1 MKNMNWGHKIAL
13 VYSLFAAF
21 MIGMLVL
28 STTYDHE
35 LVTEDYY
42 ARELAYQEK
51 IDAGQNLAQADFDV
65 EVKMIDGKLKVLFD
79 RLPQSK
85 SVTGNVIF
93 YKPDNE
99 KMDETH
105 PIQLE
110 PNSSEMEISSAGKR
124 GRYKVQ
130 VSFVLDGKSFYKEQE
145 LVL

>member
-1 MKNMNWGHKIAL
+1 MNWGHKIAI
-13 VYSLFAAF
+13 VYGLFVAF
-21 MIGMLVL
+21 MIGMLIM
-28 STTYDHE
+28 SMNYDND

-42 ARELAYQEK
+42 AKELAYQDK

-65 EVKMIDGKLKVLFD
+65 EVKMVDGKLKLLFD
-79 RLPQSK
+79 RLPAVHTVSGEVK
-85 SVTGNVIF
+85 F

-105 PIQLE
+105 PIIME
-110 PNSSEMEISSAGKR
+110 ANSNEMEISSKGKQ

-130 VSFVLDGKSFYKEQE
+130 VTFELEGKSFYKEQE

>member
-1 MKNMNWGHKIAL
+1 MKLNWGHKIAI

-21 MIGMLVL
+21 MVGMLVL

-42 ARELAYQEK
+42 AKELAFQGK
-51 IDAGQNLAQADFDV
+51 IDAGTNLNQADFNV
-65 EVKMIDGKLKVLFD
+65 EVKRVGGDLRLIFD
-79 RLPQSK
+79 RLPEGSQVK
-85 SVTGNVIF
+85 GIVKF

-105 PIQLE
+105 PIVLDS
-110 PNSSEMEISSAGKR
+110 NSSEMKISSEGKS

-130 VSFVLDGKSFYKEQE
+130 VSFELDGQRFYKEQE
-145 LVL
+145 LML